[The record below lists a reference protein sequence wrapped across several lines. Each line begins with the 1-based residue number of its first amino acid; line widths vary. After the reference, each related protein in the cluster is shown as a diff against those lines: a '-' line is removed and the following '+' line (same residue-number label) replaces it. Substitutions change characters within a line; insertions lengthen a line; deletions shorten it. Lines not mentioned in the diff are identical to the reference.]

1 MTERIARRVAVA
13 ALTLASAITVYAA
26 LDAIHAPIT
35 ASPAAEARNILPPA
49 SAWGPILNPGTA
61 DAAVIVDGHVLQI
74 EYLPCLP
81 ALRAGTAVLW
91 EDGSA
96 AIINPDGSISPCN

>member
-1 MTERIARRVAVA
+1 MPLTARRLVLAGTICTVAYATWA
-13 ALTLASAITVYAA
+13 ALVIAT
-26 LDAIHAPIT
+26 
-35 ASPAAEARNILPPA
+35 PPA
-49 SAWGPILNPGTA
+49 PAVDYGPILRPGSP
-61 DAAVIVDGHVLQI
+61 DAAVVVDGHILQL

-96 AIINPDGSISPCN
+96 ATINPDGTITPCK